1 MATLQQRV
9 TELAQAI
16 GTELKKTNTNVG
28 TLTALQ
34 TTAKDSLVNS
44 INEVKLK
51 VDDLAV
57 AQTGAIVIDDLTAAG
72 NKVFSSIKTENLI
85 NEKITELLGSAP
97 EEYNTLKEIA
107 DYIASDKTVGE
118 GIVAKLANCLR
129 LDEVMVLSEQQRTN
143 VETTLNLGT
152 VDTDFTAAFNAA
164 LSA

>member
-34 TTAKDSLVNS
+34 TTARDNLVNA

-51 VDDLAV
+51 VDDLAA
-57 AQTGAIVIDDLTAAG
+57 AQKEPIVIDDLTAAG
-72 NKVFSSIKTENLI
+72 NKVFSSIKTESLI

-129 LDEVMVLSEQQRTN
+129 LDEAMVLSEQQRTN
-143 VETTLNLGT
+143 VETTLNLGA

>member
-1 MATLQQRV
+1 METLQQRV
-9 TELAQAI
+9 TSLAQAI
-16 GTELKKTNTNVG
+16 GTELKKTNTNIG
-28 TLTALQ
+28 TLTGLQ
-34 TTAKDSLVNS
+34 TQAKDNLVNA
-44 INEVKLK
+44 INEVKLA
-51 VDDLAV
+51 VDDLTV
-57 AQTGAIVIDDLTAAG
+57 SQTEPIQIDDLNASG
-72 NKVFSSIKTENLI
+72 NKVFSSIKTESLI

-152 VDTDFTAAFNAA
+152 VDTDFAAAFNAA
-164 LSA
+164 LTA

>member
-9 TELAQAI
+9 TELAKAI
-16 GTELKKTNTNVG
+16 GTELKKTNTSEG

-34 TTAKDSLVNS
+34 TTAKDNLVNS

-51 VDDLAV
+51 VDDLAA
-57 AQTGAIVIDDLTAAG
+57 AQAGSIVIDDMTAAS
-72 NKVFSSIKTENLI
+72 NKVFSSIKTESLI

-97 EEYNTLKEIA
+97 EEYDTLKEIA

-143 VETTLNLGT
+143 VETTLNLGA

>member
-34 TTAKDSLVNS
+34 TTAKGSLVNA

-57 AQTGAIVIDDLTAAG
+57 AQTGSIVIDDLTAAG

-85 NEKITELLGSAP
+85 NEKITDLLGSAP

-129 LDEVMVLSEQQRTN
+129 LDEVMVLSGQQRTN
-143 VETTLNLGT
+143 IETTLNLGT
-152 VDTDFTAAFNAA
+152 VDTYFTAAFNAA

>member
-9 TELAQAI
+9 TALAQAI

-34 TTAKDSLVNS
+34 TTAKNNLVNA
-44 INEVKLK
+44 INEVKL
-51 VDDLAV
+51 AV
-57 AQTGAIVIDDLTAAG
+57 TEPIVIDDLTASG

-164 LSA
+164 LGA